1 MKIKKKHLRRIIR
14 EIVGEQSIDL
24 IKLKKEDP
32 EGYLQAKYGEGAV
45 LTTSEMEEEGLVD
58 PYDPDIAGAL
68 DSGDPNFKL
77 ISRDLAIYLPVWE
90 KV

>member
-1 MKIKKKHLRRIIR
+1 MKITNRQLRRVIR
-14 EIVGEQSIDL
+14 EIVEEQSIDL
-24 IKLKKEDP
+24 VRLKKEDP
-32 EGYLQAKYGEGAV
+32 EGYLQAKYGEGAA

-68 DSGDPNFKL
+68 DSGDPNFKM
-77 ISRDLAIYLPVWE
+77 ISPDFAVYLPVWE